1 MLINE
6 EYWQKYWKENKI
18 FKTDESKKKFYILE
32 MFPYPSGDL
41 HIGHLRNYVI
51 GDVYARYYKMNGYSV
66 LHPMG
71 WDAFGLP
78 AENAAIKKKISPE
91 NWTLSNISISK
102 NTFNM
107 MGISYDWDREVTTCF
122 PDYYKWTQWLF
133 IKLYEKGLAYR
144 KPSYVN
150 WCPSCKT
157 VLANEQVEN
166 GCCYRCGSIV
176 TKKKLVQW
184 YFKITDYAE
193 RLLNDIDKLEK
204 WPEKVRTMQKNWIG
218 RSTGITVKF
227 PLYDDPD
234 KFIEVYTTRADTLF
248 GVTFMALAPESQI
261 VETLKIPESE
271 QQKVNEYIKKA
282 LVKSDME
289 RTGTKSEKDGVFTGV
304 YVKNPL
310 TGEKVEIFVA
320 DYVLASYGTGA
331 VMGVPAHDTRDFAF
345 SKKYNIPIKVV
356 IKPKEEDIDVDTMT
370 DAYIDPGIMIN
381 SDIFNGM
388 DSNLAKDKIMDHL
401 EERILGKKTVNF
413 RLRDWLISRQR
424 YWGAPIPMVHC
435 PKCGIVPEKI
445 ENLPVL
451 LPEPNKIDHAPKDK
465 SPLASSDEFVE
476 TICPICGSSAKRDT
490 DTIDTFVDS
499 SWYFLRYTDAKN
511 ENLPFSREK
520 TNFWMPVDLYV
531 GGVEHA
537 ILHLLFSRFITK
549 FLYDEDY
556 IGSDEPFTELF
567 TQGMVLNRING
578 NLEVMSKSKGNA
590 VAVGPF
596 VEKEGADIA
605 RATILF
611 LSPPEKELEWDQKG
625 VEGIKK
631 FLKRIASLFENV
643 KEGENNDPS
652 LEYEINFLIKRVQ
665 QDILRFHLN
674 TAISAMMEFINFVNS
689 KNRNKNYNL
698 PIEVKEKFLTVIA
711 PFVPHI
717 AEELWHKIGN
727 ENSIF
732 LEKWISY
739 DEAKLIKNKIEIPV
753 QVNGKLRAVVTVDR
767 DVQRDEIEKIVLNH
781 PKIKGYIGNKEIR
794 KFIYVPGKVVNVI
807 YRG

>member
-674 TAISAMMEFINFVNS
+674 TAISAMMEFINFVNL

-698 PIEVKEKFLTVIA
+698 PIEVKEKFLKVIA

>member
-193 RLLNDIDKLEK
+193 RLLNDIDKL
-204 WPEKVRTMQKNWIG
+204 
-218 RSTGITVKF
+218 
-227 PLYDDPD
+227 D

-520 TNFWMPVDLYV
+520 TNYWMPVDLYV

-643 KEGENNDPS
+643 KEG
-652 LEYEINFLIKRVQ
+652 
-665 QDILRFHLN
+665 
-674 TAISAMMEFINFVNS
+674 
-689 KNRNKNYNL
+689 
-698 PIEVKEKFLTVIA
+698 
-711 PFVPHI
+711 
-717 AEELWHKIGN
+717 
-727 ENSIF
+727 
-732 LEKWISY
+732 
-739 DEAKLIKNKIEIPV
+739 
-753 QVNGKLRAVVTVDR
+753 
-767 DVQRDEIEKIVLNH
+767 
-781 PKIKGYIGNKEIR
+781 
-794 KFIYVPGKVVNVI
+794 
-807 YRG
+807 